1 MRKNRRKTL
10 NCEYF
15 VLVFCIIVI
24 FSSVLLSM
32 LLFSVFLEFLIPI
45 YKENFQKLCLVWVL
59 HLNSA
64 HSVHITLDKIRSIH
78 LGNRLPMLTS
88 LFICLVRFVCLFPIP
103 WRNLSIS
110 AHCSSLYLANSFK
123 PRGVQSSR
131 HGSVFLDDLKAIIVF
146 FFSKPASNI
155 IE

>member
-110 AHCSSLYLANSFK
+110 AHHSTWLTVLNQEVYKAAGMDLF
-123 PRGVQSSR
+123 
-131 HGSVFLDDLKAIIVF
+131 FLMI
-146 FFSKPASNI
+146 
-155 IE
+155 

>member
-10 NCEYF
+10 NSEYF

-45 YKENFQKLCLVWVL
+45 YRENFQKLCLVWVL

-88 LFICLVRFVCLFPIP
+88 LFICLVRFVRLFPIP

-110 AHCSSLYLANSFK
+110 AHRSTWLTVLNQEVYKAAGMDCFSWWFK
-123 PRGVQSSR
+123 GYNC
-131 HGSVFLDDLKAIIVF
+131 F
-146 FFSKPASNI
+146 FFSQACK
-155 IE
+155 